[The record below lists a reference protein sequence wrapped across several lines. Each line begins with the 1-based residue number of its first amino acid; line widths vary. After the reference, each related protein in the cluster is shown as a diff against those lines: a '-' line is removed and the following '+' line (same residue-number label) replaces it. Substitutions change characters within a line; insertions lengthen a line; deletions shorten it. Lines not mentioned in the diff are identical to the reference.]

1 LSNLTPYSNYRLLL
15 PYVGPYFAY
24 VGIATLFGGLPDGW
38 NYLLR
43 IAAVSIFLG
52 WAWRWYV
59 PLKGPKNISL
69 SVIYGVLVG
78 IVGTVLW
85 IVALVPFVDE
95 SATAWTGLSF
105 SLRLL
110 AATLLVP
117 IFEELFIR
125 VYLFRIAYQWFNE
138 KKQNKHA
145 LEDVVHN
152 QSINSVRPGEWNYF
166 AVIFSTVAFALGH
179 QVVEWPASLIYGLLM
194 VLLWIVRKDIISCI
208 VAHGTTNLALGIY
221 VYRTQSWGLW

>member
-1 LSNLTPYSNYRLLL
+1 M
-15 PYVGPYFAY
+15 
-24 VGIATLFGGLPDGW
+24 GIATLFSGLPAEW

-43 IAAVSIFLG
+43 IAAVSIFMG

-59 PLKGPKNISL
+59 PFKGPKNISL

-95 SATAWTGLSF
+95 SATASNGFSF
-105 SLRLL
+105 SLKLL

-138 KKQNKHA
+138 KKLNKNA
-145 LEDVVHN
+145 LEDVMHN
-152 QSINSVRPGEWNYF
+152 KSIDAVRPGEWNYF
-166 AVIFSTVAFALGH
+166 AVIFSTIAFALGH
-179 QVVEWPASLIYGLLM
+179 QVVEWPAALLYGLM
-194 VLLWIVRKDIISCI
+194 MASLWIVRKDIISCI
-208 VAHGTTNLALGIY
+208 VAHGTTNLALGLY